1 MSNINSKHSKE
12 IDILNSTYKTQIIEL
27 ENQLKKQRD
36 RTLALL
42 DEKEQ
47 EVSTLK
53 SSFQIFLPG
62 SQKKFESLQVIIT
75 ILFVNNI
82 KMLLILRVINI
93 P

>member
-1 MSNINSKHSKE
+1 MFFFYNLQRTSSIQVKHAKE
-12 IDILNSTYKTQIIEL
+12 IDSLSLFYKSQVIEL
-27 ENQLKKQRD
+27 ENQLQKQRD

-62 SQKKFESLQVIIT
+62 NKKSSDFPQVKYAHIFI
-75 ILFVNNI
+75 
-82 KMLLILRVINI
+82 
-93 P
+93 